1 LTAAAALEALAGAT
15 APFLIGVR
23 HHSPACAAAVPPLLD
38 QFAPTRLLVELPAE
52 LGKLL
57 PLLGNPT
64 LEPPVALT
72 AVRENGRSLYFYP
85 FAEFSPELAA
95 VRWAVAR
102 GVPVEA
108 FDRPYLASSE
118 PAEVEPAR
126 EVGPLTRALCDNL
139 AVEGT
144 EALWDVLIEGR
155 ANGADPESTRRAALL
170 FGWALR
176 ADEHANGG
184 VRERDLARERYMRGR
199 LARVPDDRV
208 AVVVGSFHA
217 SALTPTPLLG
227 EVETDDVT
235 TATPPDAGMVSSLIP
250 YSFDLFDSRSG
261 YPAGIRDPMWQARA
275 YAALVRQEP
284 LENAVAESLT
294 AIARAIR
301 ERGHVASFPDV
312 REALRLAR
320 DLSHLRNLPGPG
332 RRELV
337 EAIETTMGQ
346 GELLGRGRVLGRAMQ
361 RVLVGNRRGRLPEGA
376 PRSGLGPHVEAL
388 LVELGLPGATE
399 TADDPKWLVLDPL
412 RSALDRR
419 REVALRRL
427 EAADVPYAERDV
439 RQGATGA
446 EFLTTRWSAQYTPAT
461 AAMLELSGLRGVTLA
476 QVAEGALRRRLVLDD
491 EGKEP
496 SLQTWLE
503 TVEAAAHCGLPELLR
518 ELLVGLARELGARGG
533 LSEVVSGL
541 FLFERLESGH
551 VAGAPTEPTDG
562 LPGFQLPEA
571 ARRADLLGA
580 AVRAVEGMQGS
591 RRLEDVHALRELLG
605 LIERQRSN
613 TSALG
618 ESRLGA
624 ALDALERDGSP
635 LMQGAAGAARV
646 LLERSSA
653 EALGVVLGS
662 QIDGAVD
669 LATSEALAQ
678 RLQGAL
684 AFALPLFEAH
694 PSFIASFLERIDALE
709 DGAFLRRL
717 PALRAGFEV
726 LSPAARAR
734 LLAAFEADDAGG
746 SLQLDLLMA
755 PELLAEHAAADREGA
770 LAVTALGLS
779 LVERFEP
786 AATTLEPRRWA
797 QHHAL
802 PMSER
807 LRLLLGRE
815 RQRLSPHAARYASAL
830 DELYGR
836 GRGEGSRADSGAGGG
851 TGPAFPTVREWA
863 EELSELFGGSVR
875 DEVLGRALNA
885 GRPAA
890 ALALDPDSV
899 TPSIELLEQVLSLKG
914 GLAERDL
921 ARLRAL
927 VQRIVDELV
936 QALARRVRPALAGLV
951 TARSTRQKHGPLDL
965 RRTVLANLRAVR
977 PDAAGRLTLVPE
989 ELWFRRRG
997 KRALDYHVV
1006 LVVDVSGSMEP
1017 SVIYS
1022 AMMAAILNGLP
1033 ALSVRF
1039 VAFNDQVM
1047 DFSERVDDP
1056 LGLLLEVRIGGG
1068 TSIAQGLRY
1077 ARGLLKVPARSMV
1090 LCVSDFEEGVSLADV
1105 LAEVRAIRETGA
1117 KLLGLAALDERG
1129 APRYQ
1134 RAIAEQMVEAGM
1146 PIAALSP
1153 LELARWVGEQIR

>member
-1 LTAAAALEALAGAT
+1 MTPAAALEALAGAT

-23 HHSPACAAAVPPLLD
+23 HHSPACAAAVPPLLE

-57 PLLGNPT
+57 PLLGDPT
-64 LEPPVALT
+64 LAPPVALT

-139 AVEGT
+139 AVERT
-144 EALWDVLIEGR
+144 EELWDVLIEAR

-199 LARVPDDRV
+199 LARVQGDRV

-217 SALTPTPLLG
+217 SALTPRPLIG
-227 EVETDDVT
+227 EVETDDVA

-275 YAALVRQEP
+275 HAALVRQEP

-320 DLSHLRNLPGPG
+320 DLSHLRDLPGPG

-361 RVLVGNRRGRLPEGA
+361 RVLVGNRRGRLPQGA

-388 LVELGLPGATE
+388 LVELGLPGPTE
-399 TADDPKWLVLDPL
+399 TADDPKGLVLDPL

-427 EAADVPYAERDV
+427 EAADVPYAEREV
-439 RQGATGA
+439 RQGPTGA
-446 EFLTTRWSAQYTPAT
+446 ELLTTRWSAQYTPAT

-476 QVAEGALRRRLVLDD
+476 QVAEGALRRRLVLADD
-491 EGKEP
+491 GKEP

-518 ELLVGLARELGARGG
+518 ELLVQLARELGARGG

-580 AVRAVEGMQGS
+580 AVRAVEGLQGS
-591 RRLEDVHALRELLG
+591 RRLEDVHALLELLG
-605 LIERQRSN
+605 LIERQRGDAL
-613 TSALG
+613 ALG
-618 ESRLGA
+618 ESRLGV

-646 LLERSSA
+646 LLERASA
-653 EALGVVLGS
+653 EALGVALGS

-669 LATSEALAQ
+669 VATSEALAQ

-684 AFALPLFEAH
+684 GLALPLFEAH
-694 PSFIASFLERIDALE
+694 PGFIAAFLERIDALE
-709 DGAFLRRL
+709 DDAFLRRL

-734 LLAAFEADDAGG
+734 LLAAFEADSAGA
-746 SLQLDLLMA
+746 LQLELLMA

-770 LAVTALGLS
+770 LAVAALGLS
-779 LVERFEP
+779 LVERLKP
-786 AATTLEPRRWA
+786 TATALEPRRWA

-851 TGPAFPTVREWA
+851 SGSAFPTVREWA
-863 EELSELFGGSVR
+863 DELSELFGGSVR

-965 RRTVLANLRAVR
+965 RRTVQANLRAVR
-977 PDAAGRLTLVPE
+977 ADAAGKLRLVPE

-1022 AMMAAILNGLP
+1022 AVMAAILNGLP

-1047 DFSERVDDP
+1047 DLSERVDDP

-1090 LCVSDFEEGVSLADV
+1090 LCVSDFEEGVSIADV
-1105 LAEVRAIRETGA
+1105 LTEVRAIRETGA
-1117 KLLGLAALDERG
+1117 KLLGLAALDQRG

-1134 RAIAEQMVEAGM
+1134 RAIAEQLVEAGM